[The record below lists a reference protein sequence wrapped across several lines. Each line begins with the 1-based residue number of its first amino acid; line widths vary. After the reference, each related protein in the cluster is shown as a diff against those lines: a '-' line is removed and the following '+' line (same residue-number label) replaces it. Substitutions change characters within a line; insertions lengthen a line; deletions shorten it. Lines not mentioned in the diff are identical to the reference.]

1 MLKKLGR
8 LLCIFGLAILL
19 VYAIYKAGFKAITM
33 SGKEEN
39 GNLRGVQ
46 ADDSTLLPKFH
57 LSNVQDSR
65 KWLLRRFCKEEGQ
78 LNRRYVGRHMLIDR
92 SSKMLYCVM
101 PKCAS
106 RKLRKMLMANKT
118 KEEMAISFF
127 KLFSEQEQNGMLAT
141 YFKFTFVREP
151 FERLLSAYKDKF
163 VDIRSEDRY
172 YRILHG
178 REILK
183 NYRLNVS
190 RRSLEEINDIRFS
203 EFMEYLVR
211 KGSNKTTR
219 VMDQHWDNY
228 ANVCGMCE
236 IEYDFI
242 GHYET
247 MEQDLADLIK
257 AARMSPQNAKR
268 FSGYKHAPTNTRAS
282 LLHYYSQ
289 IPLKW
294 IDRLGQI
301 YNDSFKMFG
310 YNFPG
315 PLKSLCENKRV
326 QSPNS

>member
-1 MLKKLGR
+1 MNIWIPQKLAR
-8 LLCIFGLAILL
+8 LFFIFVLAILL
-19 VYAIYKAGFKAITM
+19 VNATYKVMFGAMPTSDK
-33 SGKEEN
+33 KEN
-39 GNLRGVQ
+39 GNLPAIQ
-46 ADDSTLLPKFH
+46 ANDSRLFPKFH

-65 KWLLRRFCKEEGQ
+65 KWLLKKFCKEEGH
-78 LNRRYVGRHMLIDR
+78 LNRQYVSGHIQLDHR
-92 SSKMLYCVM
+92 SKLLYCVM

-106 RKLRKMLMANKT
+106 RQLRKMLLAERT
-118 KEEMAISFF
+118 KEERAIKYF
-127 KLFSEQEQNGMLAT
+127 KQFSEQEQNVMLAT

-163 VDIRSEDRY
+163 VDIRSEDRK
-172 YRILHG
+172 YRVRHG
-178 REILK
+178 RAILK
-183 NYRLNVS
+183 NYRPNAS
-190 RRSLEEINDIRFS
+190 RRSFEELNDIRFT
-203 EFMEYLVR
+203 EFMEYIV
-211 KGSNKTTR
+211 KEGSNKTTMA
-219 VMDQHWDNY
+219 MDWHWDNY
-228 ANVCGMCE
+228 VHVCGMCE

-268 FSGYKHAPTNTRAS
+268 FSRYKYTPTNTSAS

-294 IDRLGQI
+294 IERLGQI

-315 PLKSLCENKRV
+315 PLKSLYENERV
-326 QSPNS
+326 

>member
-1 MLKKLGR
+1 
-8 LLCIFGLAILL
+8 
-19 VYAIYKAGFKAITM
+19 
-33 SGKEEN
+33 
-39 GNLRGVQ
+39 
-46 ADDSTLLPKFH
+46 
-57 LSNVQDSR
+57 
-65 KWLLRRFCKEEGQ
+65 
-78 LNRRYVGRHMLIDR
+78 
-92 SSKMLYCVM
+92 M

-106 RKLRKMLMANKT
+106 RQLREMLFT
-118 KEEMAISFF
+118 KRTKKEKAMRIL
-127 KLFSEQEQNGMLAT
+127 KRFSEQEQNVMPAT

-163 VDIRSEDRY
+163 VDIRSEDRH
-172 YRILHG
+172 YRELHG

-183 NYRLNVS
+183 NYRPNAS
-190 RRSLEEINDIRFS
+190 RRSLEELNDIRFT
-203 EFMEYLVR
+203 EFMEYLVK
-211 KGSNKTTR
+211 KGRNKTTMA
-219 VMDQHWDNY
+219 MDWHWDNY

-242 GHYET
+242 GHYDS

-268 FSGYKHAPTNTRAS
+268 FSGYKHAPTNTSAS
-282 LLHYYSQ
+282 LLQYYSQ

-315 PLKSLCENKRV
+315 PLKSLYENERV
-326 QSPNS
+326 QSPNI